1 METSGDHNK
10 EKDKLKNQV
19 VEEAKDFDSLSFD
32 EQRNTFEVDV
42 TDKDTAYD
50 HPLPYETPSD
60 NGADSNSDYDEANP
74 YVGDEYANK
83 SEQVGAELDDLGMH
97 VDNGKSVKLNPEDEF
112 LGRTAEDD
120 RDDLDE
126 EGYPVNDNLD

>member
-1 METSGDHNK
+1 
-10 EKDKLKNQV
+10 
-19 VEEAKDFDSLSFD
+19 
-32 EQRNTFEVDV
+32 
-42 TDKDTAYD
+42 
-50 HPLPYETPSD
+50 
-60 NGADSNSDYDEANP
+60 
-74 YVGDEYANK
+74 
-83 SEQVGAELDDLGMH
+83 MH

>member
-1 METSGDHNK
+1 
-10 EKDKLKNQV
+10 

-60 NGADSNSDYDEANP
+60 NGADSNSDYERRIRM
-74 YVGDEYANK
+74 
-83 SEQVGAELDDLGMH
+83 SEMCMLIKVSRREPR
-97 VDNGKSVKLNPEDEF
+97 V
-112 LGRTAEDD
+112 R
-120 RDDLDE
+120 
-126 EGYPVNDNLD
+126 